1 MTNIKDNTPQTLLSL
16 GNESF
21 AKYHITGNERIDNEI
36 MVKSTL
42 NKISIAQH
50 RGFE

>member
-1 MTNIKDNTPQTLLSL
+1 MPTIAPATTDTSRYNRNKLKARYNMIKS
-16 GNESF
+16 
-21 AKYHITGNERIDNEI
+21 I
-36 MVKSTL
+36 L

>member
-1 MTNIKDNTPQTLLSL
+1 MNATISAIALEMSLFFFCSSLLS
-16 GNESF
+16 
-21 AKYHITGNERIDNEI
+21 I

-42 NKISIAQH
+42 NKISIAQR